1 MRGKRVCPPRPKLS
15 HNEPRHLSAAERV
28 RANGRR
34 RAAGDG
40 RGPGVAWRLA
50 LLTVAAVVPLGCTP
64 RARWW
69 DSCTGTPAAPVAAR
83 VDATEHLVVYL
94 DASKG
99 MKGFVSARAGE
110 RGATVRTIFTRAL
123 LELAGVG
130 GALVP
135 RPALVLRVLNTKMQ
149 PPASEP
155 ASELRQYAADRGRFR
170 GGRGSLAAVF
180 KTFEEPVGQS
190 AGARPARYHILL
202 TDGVQA
208 DGTDPRCVNDS
219 DTQCAR
225 EKINELLN
233 KGWGATVLGVRG
245 EFDGLVFSHV
255 GGRRAVRHRSEPART
270 ETFRPFYLYVFSP
283 DQAALSEFV
292 LTLKK
297 CLRRLLTSPGQLREY
312 ALSAPYVTEASGGDF
327 VGVGDETGT
336 VARESDAPAGASC
349 FNLRVAPQGQGD
361 DAEGGTLN
369 FKTRVTWSHHGLDS
383 GTPQEVAG
391 LVKWELTPVD
401 STPQEGMPYPQMK
414 IVGSTVD
421 GDGTV
426 TLQLAARR
434 AEGAGTR
441 QARIYQL
448 IGRLDL
454 EKTAPPWVAAWST
467 ATDTTAEE
475 APRTLNL
482 KVSLANL
489 WNNKSLRDQELA
501 SACLR
506 VVE

>member
-1 MRGKRVCPPRPKLS
+1 M
-15 HNEPRHLSAAERV
+15 
-28 RANGRR
+28 
-34 RAAGDG
+34 
-40 RGPGVAWRLA
+40 
-50 LLTVAAVVPLGCTP
+50 
-64 RARWW
+64 
-69 DSCTGTPAAPVAAR
+69 GTPAALVPAR

-99 MKGFVSARAGE
+99 MKGFVSE
-110 RGATVRTIFTRAL
+110 QVGAEVATGRTIFSRTL

-135 RPALVLRVLNTKMQ
+135 RPALVVRVLNKKMQ
-149 PPASEP
+149 PPVGEP
-155 ASELRQYAADRGRFR
+155 DSGLRLYAVNRGRFR

-180 KTFEEPVGQS
+180 STFEEPVEPG

-208 DGTDPRCVNDS
+208 DGTDPRCINDS

-225 EKINELLN
+225 EKINELLG
-233 KGWGATVLGVRG
+233 KGWGGTVLGVRG

-255 GGRRAVRHRSEPART
+255 RGRRAVRHRSEPART

-283 DQAALSEFV
+283 DQAALSELV

-297 CLRRLLTSPGQLREY
+297 CLRPLLTSPEQLREY
-312 ALSAPYVTEASGGDF
+312 ALSAPYVTAASGGDF
-327 VGVGDETGT
+327 VSVGDETGT

-349 FNLRVAPQGQGD
+349 FNLRVAQRGQGD
-361 DAEGGTLN
+361 AADGEPLN
-369 FKTRVTWSHHGLDS
+369 FKLRVTWSHHGLDS

-401 STPQEGMPYPQMK
+401 STPQEGALYPRMK
-414 IVGSTVD
+414 IVGSTVNS
-421 GDGTV
+421 DGTV
-426 TLQLAARR
+426 TLQLSARR

-448 IGRLDL
+448 VGRLDL